1 MSGKTDIDERVK
13 RVSSPASLC
22 QVAQEFKHVHNAKVI
37 PQMESYNEFCED
49 EYHEVRIDRYRGVTM
64 ELLQFIEELD
74 DWYVTHINSCK
85 APDSSPGRFNFQ
97 SMIFVRTEPRSVTI
111 ETLACE
117 CPKLNGASIAT
128 EYLELSEHD
137 TIIEVTLGENGHT
150 ARIEW

>member
-85 APDSSPGRFNFQ
+85 APDSSPGRFNFH

-111 ETLACE
+111 EEQERRQKAMGH
-117 CPKLNGASIAT
+117 PVG
-128 EYLELSEHD
+128 D
-137 TIIEVTLGENGHT
+137 GEE
-150 ARIEW
+150 A